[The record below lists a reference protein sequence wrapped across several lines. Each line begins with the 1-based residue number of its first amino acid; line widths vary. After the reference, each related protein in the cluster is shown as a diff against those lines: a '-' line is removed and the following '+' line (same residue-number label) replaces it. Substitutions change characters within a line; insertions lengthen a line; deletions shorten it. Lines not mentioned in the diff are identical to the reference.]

1 MSARANQKLIPTK
14 WNFSSMKIAL
24 VHDYLSEAG
33 GAERVLAVLSEMYPE
48 APIYT
53 AFAKRGTAVKILE
66 NSKKRIVESKWA
78 WLLKQGRLYSTL
90 RFLLPL
96 VWRSVDL
103 TGYDVVITSCS
114 GYIARGFR
122 TRRDARVIAY
132 CHTPPRW
139 LYGYETPT
147 AAQRTWWGKLYL
159 WLVGPWMR
167 VFDYHSAERVDVWVA
182 NSREVAGRIKKFYRR
197 EASVVYPPVEIN
209 SKHQISNSKREQ
221 EGYYLTVARLVGG
234 KGLLEAARAVAALGR
249 TLKIV
254 GEVLDPR
261 LASALKQYAPQV
273 ELVGRVDDAALVDLY
288 VRARAFMALSKDEDF
303 GMTLVEAMQCGTP
316 VIAYRGGGYVET
328 VLEKSQIQNS
338 KSKTK
343 WVATGVFVE
352 DTGAAAIGRA
362 IAQVEKTK
370 WDHEGIA
377 RWGRTF
383 GRARFEREMRRIVG
397 KSNKKLETRN

>member
-1 MSARANQKLIPTK
+1 
-14 WNFSSMKIAL
+14 MKIAL

-53 AFAKRGTAVKILE
+53 AFAKRGTAVEILE

-103 TGYDVVITSCS
+103 TAYDVVITSCS

-167 VFDYHSAERVDVWVA
+167 VFDYHSAERVDARVA

-197 EASVVYPPVEIN
+197 EASVVYPPVEIQDSRN
-209 SKHQISNSKREQ
+209 KIQEKRNKKKETR
-221 EGYYLTVARLVGG
+221 GAYYLTVARLVGG

-273 ELVGRVDDAALVDLY
+273 ELVGRVSDEELITLY
-288 VRARAFMALSKDEDF
+288 SHAGAFIALSKDEDF

-343 WVATGVFVE
+343 WVATGH
-352 DTGAAAIGRA
+352 I
-362 IAQVEKTK
+362 
-370 WDHEGIA
+370 
-377 RWGRTF
+377 
-383 GRARFEREMRRIVG
+383 
-397 KSNKKLETRN
+397 S